1 MSDLDL
7 QQGSPEWIAARVGS
21 LGASRVAEAL
31 AKTKT
36 GWGASRANLLAEL
49 VAERLTGA
57 AAAGFT
63 NAAMQWGN
71 DKEPEAR
78 SAYEFMSDV
87 DVALVGIVRHPSIAG
102 THASPD
108 GLVGDD
114 GLVEIKAPNTS
125 THIETLLTQKVAEKY
140 ILQMQWQMC
149 CTGRKWCDFVSY
161 DPRMPE
167 RMRLFV
173 KRIDRDDQAIAKLEK
188 DVAEFIGEI
197 DAKVAALKARFGE
210 EAHAQAA

>member
-78 SAYEFMSDV
+78 SAYEFMADV

-114 GLVEIKAPNTS
+114 GLVEIKCPNTA
-125 THIETLLTQKVAEKY
+125 THIETLLSQKVPAKY
-140 ILQMQWQMC
+140 VTQMLWQMA
-149 CTGRKWCDFVSY
+149 CTGRRWCDFVSY

-167 RMRLFV
+167 AMRLFV
-173 KRIDRDDQAIAKLEK
+173 RRVERDDAAVAQLEA
-188 DVAEFIGEI
+188 DVTAFLSEL
-197 DAKVAALKARFGE
+197 DAKVAELQALFAPQAR
-210 EAHAQAA
+210 AAA

>member
-7 QQGSPEWIAARVGS
+7 QQGSPEWIAARAGS
-21 LGASRVAEAL
+21 LGASRVAEAM

-78 SAYEFMSDV
+78 SAYEFMADV
-87 DVALVGIVRHPSIAG
+87 DVALVGIVRHPAIAG

-108 GLVGDD
+108 GLVGDE
-114 GLVEIKAPNTS
+114 GLVEIKCPNTA
-125 THIETLLTQKVAEKY
+125 THIDTLLGQKVPAKY
-140 ILQMQWQMC
+140 VTQMQWQMA
-149 CTGRKWCDFVSY
+149 CTGRRWCDFVSY

-167 RMRLFV
+167 AMRLFV
-173 KRIDRDDQAIAKLEK
+173 RRVERDDAVIAQLEA
-188 DVAEFIGEI
+188 DVAAFLGEL
-197 DAKVAALKARFGE
+197 DAKVAELQALFAPQAR
-210 EAHAQAA
+210 AAA